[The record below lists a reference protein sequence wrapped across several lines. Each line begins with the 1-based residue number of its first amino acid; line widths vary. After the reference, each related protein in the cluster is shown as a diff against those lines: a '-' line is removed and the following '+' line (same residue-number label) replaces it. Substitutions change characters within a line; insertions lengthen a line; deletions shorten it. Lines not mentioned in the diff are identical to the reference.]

1 MMIEDD
7 ENERIFP
14 GDNEIEDLTC
24 ARGALGNILCSEFL
38 QVDLPGSFT
47 HRLEQVAYEER
58 PATAASRGP
67 NHLPFPSWI

>member
-38 QVDLPGSFT
+38 QVSFSGSFA
-47 HRLEQVAYEER
+47 HR
-58 PATAASRGP
+58 
-67 NHLPFPSWI
+67 